1 MIDHVRFAI
10 SRPFEYSHAG
20 ERVTAQFIELNE
32 PTSRNLAEVGV
43 LRQSMVQAIR
53 SYNFD
58 DQPQAKTVVDEEEP
72 SDAAKKDEGISAAE
86 VLSILSASPV
96 KLEQVYSA
104 GKSLVLSRGIAK
116 VDGQEPMTQVLFDKM
131 SARDVEQMIGT
142 LIASFILAS

>member
-1 MIDHVRFAI
+1 MIDHVRFAL

-20 ERVTAQFIELNE
+20 ERTTAQFIELNE
-32 PTSRNLAEVGV
+32 PTSRNLSEVGV

-53 SYNFD
+53 SYDFEA
-58 DQPQAKTVVDEEEP
+58 QQVQAPAPVEETD
-72 SDAAKKDEGISAAE
+72 SKSKKDDGISAAE